1 MGFDDDAQT
10 SGVAGQSQAPRTPV
24 EPASTDDPA
33 VYDDDALA
41 AALSEE
47 SVRLGY
53 SGPISIIR
61 PDPQPERPQ
70 AERPSESVIAAPAPP
85 TAPPTEAP
93 TEAAPVPAPPVPAA
107 APVPQPAEPVR
118 PPEQPAEQPQP
129 SGEPAPTRQIPL
141 ADLPAPTGPPVA
153 LPPIPPPAES
163 PPVAPAATVFPP
175 PPHRES
181 LPDADLVRGFDGQ
194 AVAEGS
200 TANAMRKLE
209 DQLRLRADEAT
220 AYRDWESRMLAI
232 GTPEAIRSVEE
243 ARPGF
248 AGVLTPNEGFL
259 EFLEAAKNSDE
270 TAAAPPSGPYD
281 LVEPS
286 PINRA
291 PVEAAAAAAA
301 VPTWSSIVPSAADY
315 PHPVDPTVA
324 GAVPVLDPEF
334 GSLSTGSQPVSGPL
348 YDVEPEDDVDE
359 TDRVPSDATG
369 PFAVTPSG
377 VAIAQPGTAAAPITP
392 LETPR
397 TSPAETVIPHE
408 ERHAP
413 RAFAVESFGI
423 EPTAV
428 DERVGRAAR
437 LFWLWF
443 SANSSVLSLAFG
455 GILISLGVSLRQA
468 IVAAFL
474 GVAISYLPLGL
485 GTLAGKWS
493 GQPTM
498 VTSRAT
504 FGHVGNILPAV
515 LAVITR
521 LFWGA
526 VLLWLLAAS
535 TARILV
541 GARLAGAFSERQVTL
556 LAMAAG
562 FLIALVVAYFG
573 YGLFARIQL
582 GLSIV
587 SAVLIAG
594 LVGLTWTSVD
604 ITKALT
610 IGDGPWILVV
620 TGVVLVFSFVGLIW
634 ANSSADLARYQRR
647 GTSGA
652 ASMLLAPFGT
662 TLAPF
667 LLIAY
672 GAVLAASNPT
682 TASGL
687 ARSPIDTIVALL
699 PAWYPIPLLAAT
711 TLSLLSG
718 VILTIYSGGFALQAT
733 GLRVLRPW
741 ATVIMGALLFAIAML
756 LSYTVTDVA
765 PLFRDVATTLA
776 VPVAAWA
783 GIFAAEMLIRRRRF
797 DTGSLVARGGVY
809 PAVNWVNLSML
820 VVATAVGL
828 GFTSAT
834 VAWLGWEGYLF
845 AAVGVPVTSDLGGTD
860 IGVLVALA
868 LGVLTPL
875 VAGVP
880 TVRRQEQ
887 ART

>member
-10 SGVAGQSQAPRTPV
+10 SGVAGPAQPTRTPE
-24 EPASTDDPA
+24 EPPSTEDA
-33 VYDDDALA
+33 EVYDDDALA

-61 PDPQPERPQ
+61 PDPRPEPQQP
-70 AERPSESVIAAPAPP
+70 AGLSGSMTSAPAPR
-85 TAPPTEAP
+85 PP
-93 TEAAPVPAPPVPAA
+93 
-107 APVPQPAEPVR
+107 EPVR
-118 PPEQPAEQPQP
+118 PPE
-129 SGEPAPTRQIPL
+129 PAPTSQIPL

-153 LPPIPPPAES
+153 LPPIPPPTEFAVA
-163 PPVAPAATVFPP
+163 PPVVLPP

-181 LPDADLVRGFDGQ
+181 LPDAELVRGFDGQ

-200 TANAMRKLE
+200 TANAMKTLE
-209 DQLRLRADEAT
+209 QQLRLRADEAS

-232 GTPEAIRSVEE
+232 GTPEAIRSVEA

-248 AGVLTPNEGFL
+248 AGVLTPDEGFL
-259 EFLEAAKNSDE
+259 EFLEAAKGSDQPVD
-270 TAAAPPSGPYD
+270 AAPTSGPYD

-286 PINRA
+286 PTGRA
-291 PVEAAAAAAA
+291 PMEVVAAA
-301 VPTWSSIVPSAADY
+301 PTWSSIVPSAADY
-315 PHPVDPTVA
+315 PHPAETKSTE
-324 GAVPVLDPEF
+324 VPLLDSALGPL
-334 GSLSTGSQPVSGPL
+334 GTDSQPVSGPL

-369 PFAVTPSG
+369 PFAVTLSG
-377 VAIAQPGTAAAPITP
+377 VAIAQPGAAVGPITP

-408 ERHAP
+408 ERQAP
-413 RAFAVESFGI
+413 RAFAVEPFGV

-428 DERVGRAAR
+428 DQRVGRAAR

-468 IVAAFL
+468 IVAAFV
-474 GVAISYLPLGL
+474 GVAISFLPLGL

-498 VTSRAT
+498 VASRAT
-504 FGHVGNILPAV
+504 FGHVGNVLPAV

-541 GARLAGAFSERQVTL
+541 GAGLGGPFSERQVAL
-556 LAMAAG
+556 LAMALG

-587 SAVLIAG
+587 SALLIAG
-594 LVGLTWTSVD
+594 LVALTWTSVD

-634 ANSSADLARYQRR
+634 ANSSADLARYQRP

-687 ARSPIDTIVALL
+687 ARTPIDTIVALL

-718 VILTIYSGGFALQAT
+718 VILSIYSGGFAVQAT

-741 ATVIMGALLFAIAML
+741 ATVIVGALLFAIAML

-797 DTGSLVARGGVY
+797 DTGSLLARGGVY

-820 VVATAVGL
+820 VVATAIGL

-834 VAWLGWEGYLF
+834 VGWLGWEGYLF
-845 AAVGVPVTSDLGGTD
+845 GATGVPLTSELGGTD
-860 IGVLVALA
+860 IGVLIALA

-875 VAGVP
+875 VSGVP
-880 TVRRQEQ
+880 TVRRQER
-887 ART
+887 ARA

>member
-1 MGFDDDAQT
+1 MQDA
-10 SGVAGQSQAPRTPV
+10 
-24 EPASTDDPA
+24 E

-41 AALSEE
+41 AAMSEE

-53 SGPISIIR
+53 SGPISIVR
-61 PDPQPERPQ
+61 PSPQPEPQ
-70 AERPSESVIAAPAPP
+70 RTAGPSDSLTAAPAPS
-85 TAPPTEAP
+85 AP
-93 TEAAPVPAPPVPAA
+93 AAPSTPAAPAAFAAPQPPAPVL
-107 APVPQPAEPVR
+107 
-118 PPEQPAEQPQP
+118 PPDE
-129 SGEPAPTRQIPL
+129 APTRQIPL

-153 LPPIPPPAES
+153 LPPIPPPAET
-163 PPVAPAATVFPP
+163 PAAPPSVLPP

-200 TANAMRKLE
+200 TANAMRTLE
-209 DQLRLRADEAT
+209 DQLRLRADEAS

-248 AGVLTPNEGFL
+248 TGVLTPDEGFL
-259 EFLEAAKNSDE
+259 EFLQAARSSEEEAV
-270 TAAAPPSGPYD
+270 AAPPTPAPYD

-286 PINRA
+286 SAGSTPA
-291 PVEAAAAAAA
+291 ETSAVAAVAA

-315 PHPVDPTVA
+315 PHPADLQSA
-324 GAVPVLDPEF
+324 DVPVLDPQL
-334 GSLSTGSQPVSGPL
+334 GPLNTDSQPVSGPR

-359 TDRVPSDATG
+359 TDRVPTDATG
-369 PFAVTPSG
+369 PFAVTVAG
-377 VAIAQPGTAAAPITP
+377 VATALPDATAAPITP

-413 RAFAVESFGI
+413 RAFAVEPFGV

-428 DERVGRAAR
+428 DQRVGRAAR

-468 IVAAFL
+468 IVAAFV
-474 GVAISYLPLGL
+474 GVAISFLPLGL

-498 VTSRAT
+498 IASRAT
-504 FGHVGNILPAV
+504 FGHVGNIVPAV

-526 VLLWLLAAS
+526 VLLWLLVAS
-535 TARILV
+535 TGRILV
-541 GARLAGAFSERQVTL
+541 GAGLAGPFSERQVSL
-556 LAMAAG
+556 LAMAVG

-587 SAVLIAG
+587 SALLIGG
-594 LVGLTWTSVD
+594 LVALTWTSVD

-634 ANSSADLARYQRR
+634 ANSSADLARYQRP

-672 GAVLAASNPT
+672 GAVLAASKPT
-682 TASGL
+682 TASRL
-687 ARSPIDTIVALL
+687 SRAPIDTIVALL

-718 VILTIYSGGFALQAT
+718 VILSVYSGGFALQAT

-741 ATVIMGALLFAIAML
+741 ATVIMGALLFAVAML
-756 LSYTVTDVA
+756 LRYTVADVT
-765 PLFRDVATTLA
+765 PLFRDLATTLA

-820 VVATAVGL
+820 VVATAIGL

-834 VAWLGWEGYLF
+834 VGWLGWEGYLF
-845 AAVGVPVTSDLGGTD
+845 AATGVPLTSDLGGTD

-880 TVRRQEQ
+880 RVRRQER
-887 ART
+887 ARA